1 MHIEIHLCK
10 YFAAAHPALGENLFL
25 MPTLS
30 LQNGPIGQSED
41 RLRCLPLRPRDS
53 LLVVCTCE
61 PLDLSNSKVMVYST
75 EEGVKDVT
83 SVVERTVVLMKAEAV
98 ASAGK
103 LNCVFS

>member
-1 MHIEIHLCK
+1 M
-10 YFAAAHPALGENLFL
+10 
-25 MPTLS
+25 
-30 LQNGPIGQSED
+30 
-41 RLRCLPLRPRDS
+41 
-53 LLVVCTCE
+53 VCTCE